1 MCIGTFPIF
10 FVVSFEL
17 FVAILFSIFA
27 GISFI
32 SENYMKYMF
41 FRLHPPLSLSI
52 RSRHT
57 PTVYKAQAY

>member
-32 SENYMKYMF
+32 SENYIKYMF
-41 FRLHPPLSLSI
+41 FRLLLPSAPPSLKSFN
-52 RSRHT
+52 
-57 PTVYKAQAY
+57 